1 MELNFD
7 TPILLLIFN
16 RTDVTQ
22 KVFNKIKE
30 IKAKYLFVCAD
41 GPRPGR
47 EDDKINCKLTREII
61 NQVDWDCEVK
71 TLFRDENLGC
81 GFSVCSGISWFFE
94 QVDQGI
100 VLEDDCLPENSF
112 FPFCKELLNRYRE
125 DESIYIISGTN
136 MQNGISRNDG
146 SYFFS
151 NYPITWGWAS
161 WRRAWSHFCYDIPD
175 FDKDFKN
182 GALNHAFQS
191 KGEKKYWKSKVQQ
204 SVTEK
209 KNIWDYQWWFAIWKN
224 RGMAITPN
232 VNLIL
237 NLGFRNTGA
246 HSFLYDSV
254 REPSISKSIQF
265 PLIHPENK
273 IINKEA
279 DLFTFNNVYSHSFS
293 RFLRLTKENGLLRIL
308 KYSAFNFFKI

>member
-1 MELNFD
+1 MKINFD

-16 RTDVTQ
+16 RPDVTQ
-22 KVFNKIKE
+22 QVFDKIRE
-30 IKAKYLFVCAD
+30 IKAKYLYVCAD

-94 QVDQGI
+94 HVDQGI

-112 FPFCKELLNRYRE
+112 FLFCSELLNRYKD
-125 DESIYIISGTN
+125 DESIFIISGTN
-136 MQNGISRNDG
+136 MQNGISRNDE

-161 WRRAWSHFCYDIPD
+161 WRRAWNHFNYDIPD
-175 FDKDFKN
+175 FDNDFN
-182 GALNHAFQS
+182 SGELNHAFQS
-191 KGEKKYWKSKVQQ
+191 FGEKKYWKNRVKQGVI
-204 SVTEK
+204 EK

-224 RGMAITPN
+224 RGLAITPN
-232 VNLIL
+232 VNLIV

-246 HSFLYDSV
+246 HKFLYDSI
-254 REPSISKSIQF
+254 REPSISNPILF
-265 PLIHPENK
+265 PLIHPKNK
-273 IINKEA
+273 IINKVA
-279 DLFTFNNVYSHSFS
+279 DLYTYKKVYSHSLS
-293 RFLRLTKENGLLRIL
+293 RFIRLTKENGFLRIL
-308 KYSAFNFFKI
+308 RYSLFNF